1 MSAKLRRSFE
11 SFELEEK
18 DMSVEIIPR
27 AGWGAV
33 KAKRR
38 TPLPPERLDGVCVH
52 WFGSPI
58 AARSHDQCPALLRS
72 VQQGHL
78 SNKKENY
85 SDIAYNHAV
94 CPHGSAYEL
103 RGFGVQTGANGFGA
117 ANRSHAA
124 IVYMA
129 GTGDKFTE
137 EAKQTLAE
145 LIREW
150 QKQGAGL
157 DVEPH
162 GHFTGSTCPGPD
174 VLAWLP
180 QKLWALE
187 EKKVAVK
194 DETPEWLMEFVH
206 WRLVDD
212 ADPEKRPKGLPKR
225 IPSSAWETAAQ
236 VHKLVNLMGPQD
248 PFLDWAEWR
257 NRGGRKSTRPH
268 SLPAEIPKPWWAALK
283 RLKASS
289 KQKPQ
294 LK

>member
-1 MSAKLRRSFE
+1 MSG
-11 SFELEEK
+11 
-18 DMSVEIIPR
+18 MSIEIIPR
-27 AGWGAV
+27 AEWGAV
-33 KAKRR
+33 KPRRR
-38 TPLPPERLDGVCVH
+38 TPLPPEHLAGVAVH
-52 WFGSPI
+52 WFGSPV
-58 AARSHDQCPALLRS
+58 AARSHDECPALLRS

-117 ANRSHAA
+117 ANRSHAS

-129 GTGDKFTE
+129 GTGDTFTD

-150 QKQGAGL
+150 QKRGAGL
-157 DVEPH
+157 DVKPH
-162 GHFTGSTCPGPD
+162 GFFTGSTCPGPD

-180 QKLWALE
+180 QKLWALD
-187 EKKVAVK
+187 EKKVPVK
-194 DETPEWLMEFVH
+194 DETPDWLLDFVQ

-212 ADPEKRPKGLPKR
+212 ADPKARPESLPKR
-225 IPSSAWETAAQ
+225 IPSSAWETAAR
-236 VHKLVNLMGPQD
+236 VHKIVNLMGPQE

-257 NRGGRKSTRPH
+257 NRGGRKTTRPR

-283 RLKASS
+283 RLRGGAKGKA
-289 KQKPQ
+289 KPA